1 MHPEESPPQYY
12 QNIIKNSNDTHYWLH
27 FSQLHAMSFIYKV
40 VAWNVIFFPITIKL
54 FKFVFRAAKH
64 PDNSL
69 WQKVKDKKI
78 RVVVLHLNESNT
90 SNWMMWW
97 QPHENI
103 LCCRMTS
110 LYHHNL
116 CLIIQTYR
124 CSRDLPVDEQGHMPS
139 LVKYCPPVESNFQIN
154 INQDLSIT
162 QQKINKNK

>member
-1 MHPEESPPQYY
+1 MREIFNHITCFPLSMDIFSYAIIKPEFLLHPEESPPQYY

-78 RVVVLHLNESNT
+78 RVVVLHLNEYTKVNLIHPTEWCDDNLMKTYSAGEWPACIITT
-90 SNWMMWW
+90 SV
-97 QPHENI
+97 
-103 LCCRMTS
+103 S
-110 LYHHNL
+110 
-116 CLIIQTYR
+116 
-124 CSRDLPVDEQGHMPS
+124 
-139 LVKYCPPVESNFQIN
+139 
-154 INQDLSIT
+154 
-162 QQKINKNK
+162 